1 MDMNNAPVTIVPR
14 QCKSQDINIGDWPR
28 ITRRWRNAFSP
39 CASGHARLF
48 RPAAGQPHF
57 NADFSALSPGS
68 FESDASF
75 FRTATRFYDF
85 DEA

>member
-1 MDMNNAPVTIVPR
+1 MV
-14 QCKSQDINIGDWPR
+14 IGR
-28 ITRRWRNAFSP
+28 ALRAGGAMHCSS

-57 NADFSALSPGS
+57 NAVFSALSPGS

>member
-1 MDMNNAPVTIVPR
+1 MAAYHAR
-14 QCKSQDINIGDWPR
+14 AGAALHCS
-28 ITRRWRNAFSP
+28 SP
-39 CASGHARLF
+39 ASGRVRLF

-57 NADFSALSPGS
+57 NAFFSALSPGS

-75 FRTATRFYDF
+75 FRTATRFSDF